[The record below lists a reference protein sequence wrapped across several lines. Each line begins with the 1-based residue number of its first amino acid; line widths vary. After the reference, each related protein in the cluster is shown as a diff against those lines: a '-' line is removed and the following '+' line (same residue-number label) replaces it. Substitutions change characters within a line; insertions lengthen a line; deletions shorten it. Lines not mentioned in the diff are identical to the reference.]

1 MGDTKRGRF
10 IALEGIDGSGKST
23 QLKYLAERFAKEEL
37 PFYGTME
44 PTSSPFG
51 KLMRQ
56 VLRGEVK
63 TDPRVAAPLFVA
75 DRLDHLLGETDGI
88 VKKLENGIHV
98 VTDRYYFSSY
108 AYQGV
113 DLGLDWVIEA
123 NAPCAGIL
131 RPDLTLFIDIDPDT
145 AMERIRRNRDV
156 VEIFEKKE
164 RLVRTRALYLEAFER
179 LKDVERVEIVDGNRP
194 VEEIAEDLWQ
204 RISALL

>member
-1 MGDTKRGRF
+1 M
-10 IALEGIDGSGKST
+10 
-23 QLKYLAERFAKEEL
+23 LA
-37 PFYGTME
+37 
-44 PTSSPFG
+44 
-51 KLMRQ
+51 LMRQ

-108 AYQGV
+108 AYQGA

-204 RISALL
+204 RILALL

>member
-23 QLKYLAERFAKEEL
+23 QLKLLTKKFEEAGL

-88 VKKLENGIHV
+88 VKKLEEGIHV

-108 AYQGV
+108 AYQGA

-123 NAPCAGIL
+123 NAPCARIL

-145 AMERIRRNRDV
+145 AMERIRANRDV

-164 RLVRTRALYLEAFER
+164 RLVRTRELYLEAFER
-179 LKDVERVEIVDGNRP
+179 MKDVERVEMVDGNRP
-194 VEEIAEDLWQ
+194 AEEITEDLW
-204 RISALL
+204 RRVAAIL

>member
-1 MGDTKRGRF
+1 MGDTERGRF
-10 IALEGIDGSGKST
+10 FALEGIDGSGKST
-23 QLKYLAERFAKEEL
+23 QLKFLAKRFEKEKL

-88 VKKLENGIHV
+88 VKKLEKGIHV

-108 AYQGV
+108 AYQGA

-123 NAPCAGIL
+123 NAPCARIL

-145 AMERIRRNRDV
+145 AMERIRANRDV
-156 VEIFEKKE
+156 VEIFEKRE
-164 RLVRTRALYLEAFER
+164 RLVRTRELYLEAFEWM
-179 LKDVERVEIVDGNRP
+179 KDVERVEIVDGNRT